1 MERTIRLPNDGS
13 ILFWI
18 PYILMT
24 TDITNQYLGNYA
36 IENNQADFHK
46 EVFRND
52 FSDKPIWQEIQAILA
67 DAEIYFKYPYE
78 IILNEM
84 NDYIREGESYEDT
97 ISEMERKM
105 NMYLNDQEYNI
116 LKMLEAI
123 FI

>member
-116 LKMLEAI
+116 IKMDKI
-123 FI
+123 Q

>member
-78 IILNEM
+78 IILNE
-84 NDYIREGESYEDT
+84 
-97 ISEMERKM
+97 ISQSQTGIASFSHMW
-105 NMYLNDQEYNI
+105 NF
-116 LKMLEAI
+116 LKRHRNQR
-123 FI
+123 

>member
-1 MERTIRLPNDGS
+1 
-13 ILFWI
+13 
-18 PYILMT
+18 
-24 TDITNQYLGNYA
+24 
-36 IENNQADFHK
+36 
-46 EVFRND
+46 
-52 FSDKPIWQEIQAILA
+52 
-67 DAEIYFKYPYE
+67 
-78 IILNEM
+78 M

>member
-1 MERTIRLPNDGS
+1 
-13 ILFWI
+13 
-18 PYILMT
+18 MT

>member
-1 MERTIRLPNDGS
+1 
-13 ILFWI
+13 
-18 PYILMT
+18 MT

-52 FSDKPIWQEIQAILA
+52 FSDKPIWQEIQVILV

-105 NMYLNDQEYNI
+105 NMYLND
-116 LKMLEAI
+116 
-123 FI
+123 

>member
-105 NMYLNDQEYNI
+105 NMYLNDQEYNV